1 MMLCLGHITKCLTAI
16 TLQGELEPVKAIA
29 GMEKSNKSLP
39 PLHSVSLSSDTVNS
53 HTSKPRFPER
63 SMTLVQEK
71 PIAPSIQS
79 SSSFMGYRGLNGKSK
94 NQIEQIEQVAEVPG
108 FNKEGNNGINDWD
121 LDKEDKAGRVPQNI
135 TSSSQSSEERKIS
148 EPKPTLFDDEYLH
161 LMGGDEESV
170 DKSLIE
176 SIKRQATM
184 RNAISTRKGVGAQIN
199 NGRLKHVKSE
209 LHDTSGKNGFFGRSY
224 NAEKA
229 TKIHGIDAAGASVKS
244 SQLKKE
250 IAVESSDP
258 KARTTAETERNKMLN
273 EFPDKVHALEDEL
286 REAATLEVALYS
298 VVAEHGSSANKVHA
312 PARRLSRFYL
322 HACKENSTVKQ
333 ASAARAAISGL
344 LLVSKACGN
353 DVPRYV
359 GFNKKFYSYS

>member
-1 MMLCLGHITKCLTAI
+1 MLCLGHITKCLTAI

-29 GMEKSNKSLP
+29 GQEKSNKSLP
-39 PLHSVSLSSDTVNS
+39 PLLSVSLSSDTVNS

-94 NQIEQIEQVAEVPG
+94 NQIG
-108 FNKEGNNGINDWD
+108 LNDWD

-135 TSSSQSSEERKIS
+135 TSSSQPSEERKIS

-161 LMGGDEESV
+161 LTGGDEESV

-184 RNAISTRKGVGAQIN
+184 RNGISTRKGVGAQIN

-209 LHDTSGKNGFFGRSY
+209 LPDTSGKNGFFGRSY

-250 IAVESSDP
+250 IAVESSDR
-258 KARTTAETERNKMLN
+258 KARTTAETERNKMLS

-359 GFNKKFYSYS
+359 GFINGILMKNRS

>member
-29 GMEKSNKSLP
+29 GQEKSNKSLP
-39 PLHSVSLSSDTVNS
+39 PLLSVSLSSDTVNS

-94 NQIEQIEQVAEVPG
+94 NQIG
-108 FNKEGNNGINDWD
+108 LNDWD

-135 TSSSQSSEERKIS
+135 TSSSQPSEERKIS

-161 LMGGDEESV
+161 LTGGDEESV

-184 RNAISTRKGVGAQIN
+184 RNGISTRKGVGAQIN

-209 LHDTSGKNGFFGRSY
+209 LPDTSGKNGFFGRSY

-250 IAVESSDP
+250 IAVESSDR
-258 KARTTAETERNKMLN
+258 KARTTAETERNKMLS

-359 GFNKKFYSYS
+359 GFINGILMKNRS